1 MSRGAVSIQVE
12 LALLDSVFHLATGAV
27 ELFVK
32 VAGLVL
38 LACQRGDNKPR
49 IGFACGPF
57 RLGHDP
63 AFAAP
68 TLARLPGEVLEA
80 ARRLFGPSAQLG
92 GLGEFGLDL
101 SDEPAVLGQAEQEID
116 AIVLAP
122 GHQRLAGETRIG
134 TQQDAYL
141 RPALADAGDYAL
153 ALRRLINQQQREPLA
168 AVFGGGSAS
177 SSDGQ

>member
-49 IGFACGPF
+49 IGLASGPF

-68 TLARLPGEVLEA
+68 
-80 ARRLFGPSAQLG
+80 
-92 GLGEFGLDL
+92 
-101 SDEPAVLGQAEQEID
+101 
-116 AIVLAP
+116 
-122 GHQRLAGETRIG
+122 
-134 TQQDAYL
+134 
-141 RPALADAGDYAL
+141 ALACLPA
-153 ALRRLINQQQREPLA
+153 R
-168 AVFGGGSAS
+168 AVPFAYPAKFFSGVNYLTSPAPYLTS
-177 SSDGQ
+177 L